1 MCGDEAVVEWNY
13 RPDVCAGDT
22 YLESIV
28 QKFTDE
34 VKSQFLGIKLNH
46 GVVGTLSSTP
56 TA

>member
-1 MCGDEAVVEWNY
+1 MVEWNY

-34 VKSQFLGIKLNH
+34 VKSQFLGIKLYH